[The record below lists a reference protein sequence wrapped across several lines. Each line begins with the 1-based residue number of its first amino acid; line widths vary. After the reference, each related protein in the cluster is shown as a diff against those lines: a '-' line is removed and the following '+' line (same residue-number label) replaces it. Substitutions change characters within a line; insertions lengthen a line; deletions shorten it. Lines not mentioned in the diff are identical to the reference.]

1 MKVAIYMRVSSDE
14 QKERGTIKN
23 QEEFA
28 LKYCDLHELEVFKMY
43 KDEGISGT
51 IPLEERPSGKELL
64 EDAKEKKFDT
74 LLIYKLDRLGRTPR
88 ITLNSIYELESHGM
102 QILSMTEPFDTS
114 NPTGRFMIT
123 ILAGVAGLE
132 RENILERM
140 WIGTNRAARSGKWL
154 GGIVPYGYYVD
165 DTGFLQVN
173 ENIVPGTDLR
183 ECDIIRLIFDLIA
196 NKKYSTI
203 KVADYLN
210 ALEIPPL
217 YSKDARKVTKGKRKE
232 ATAGIWRPGSIRRII
247 KSKTYMGIHEY
258 GKNSKKKDREII
270 TREVPSIVDEDIW
283 NRAQT
288 VLKENQ
294 IESFKN
300 STRDYLLR
308 GLIKCGICGLTYI
321 GLNYR
326 NTNANRQA
334 YYVCIGKQAY
344 KGPKQGKCTSKNVPA
359 DCLEG
364 LVWNDIVTFVDD
376 PGEALKT
383 LQQNIDIKKFNRN
396 EISQEIKILEK
407 SISEKENEKQ
417 SILDLFRKKIIDL
430 SDVEKQISKISQEI
444 NNIKERML
452 ELENELE
459 NDDYIDSRFNSAEE
473 LLYDLKDKVHNNPN
487 FKARREIVKILVNK
501 VTINTLMKENG
512 RASADIQ
519 IEYNFSKVFSSRS
532 RISSNNSHK
541 IARICYCTGT
551 SANFYSPIFQRL
563 S

>member
-1 MKVAIYMRVSSDE
+1 MKVAVYMRVSSDE
-14 QKERGTIKN
+14 QKEKGTIKN

-28 LKYCDLHELEVFKMY
+28 LKYCDLHELEIFKMY
-43 KDEGISGT
+43 KDDGISGT
-51 IPLEERPSGKELL
+51 IPLEERPTGKELL

-88 ITLNSIYELESHGM
+88 ITLNSIYELESQGI
-102 QILSMTEPFDTS
+102 QISSMTEPFDTS

-140 WIGTNRAARSGKWL
+140 WIGTNRAARNGKWL

-165 DTGFLQVN
+165 DDGYIQVN
-173 ENIVPGTDLR
+173 ENTVPGTDLK
-183 ECDIIRLIFDLIA
+183 EADIIRLIFDLIA

-217 YSKDARKVTKGKRKE
+217 YTKMGRKITKGKRQE
-232 ATAGIWRPGSIRRII
+232 ATAGIWRPGAIRRII
-247 KSKTYMGIHEY
+247 KNKTYMGIHEY

-270 TREVPSIVDEDIW
+270 VREVPSIVDEDIW
-283 NRAQT
+283 NKAQA
-288 VLKENQ
+288 VLTENQ

-308 GLIKCGICGLTYI
+308 GLIKCGNCGLTYI
-321 GLNYR
+321 GINYK
-326 NTNANRQA
+326 NTNINKKA
-334 YYVCIGKQAY
+334 YYVCVGKQAY

-359 DCLEG
+359 DYLEE
-364 LVWNDIVTFVDD
+364 LVWNDIVNFVDA

-383 LQQNIDIKKFNRN
+383 LQENLDIKKSNKN
-396 EISQEIKILEK
+396 EITQEKKILEK
-407 SISEKENEKQ
+407 SILDKENEKQ

-430 SDVEKQISKISQEI
+430 VDVEKQISKIAQEM
-444 NNIKERML
+444 NNIKERIL

-459 NDDYIDSRFNSAEE
+459 NEDSIDSRFNSAEE
-473 LLYDLKDKVHNNPN
+473 LLYDLKDKVHNNPD

-501 VTINTLMKENG
+501 VTVNTVIKENG
-512 RASADIQ
+512 RASAGIQ
-519 IEYNFSKVFSSRS
+519 IEYNFSKVFSTRS
-532 RISSNNSHK
+532 RISRNYSHK
-541 IARICYCTGT
+541 IARISYCTIN
-551 SANFYSPIFQRL
+551 SRNFYNSIL
-563 S
+563 